1 MMTDSELD
9 YDSYLAPSP
18 LPPIDAEQL
27 AAAKQQPGTQFKYYD
42 PAMHPQGLKAG
53 SSVLGWRYVDADG
66 NFTGEEVRNSGYSP
80 HPDTLGFMPTSEFE
94 MTLWRAAKGYCRVLT
109 LVAGLFSAELIA
121 KGSARGANELHLEP
135 GEDGV
140 PTLDVYSTKDKLP
153 ANWSHWVPIAGEDL
167 VLLLGKG
174 ADLTIQFNRGAE
186 SALRVPA
193 RLLGKAYDNG
203 SRDGKRDRLAAL
215 PVPAEPTAMGTAQGI
230 GAQR

>member
-18 LPPIDAEQL
+18 LPPIDAEQR

-42 PAMHPQGLKAG
+42 PGMHPQGLKAG
-53 SSVLGWRYVDADG
+53 SSVQGWRYVDADG
-66 NFTGEEVRNSGYSP
+66 NFTGQDVPNPEYSP
-80 HPDTLGFMPTSEFE
+80 HPDTLGFMPMSAFE
-94 MTLWRAAKGYCRVLT
+94 MTLWRTANGYHRVLT
-109 LVAGLFSAELIA
+109 LVSGLFAVELIA
-121 KGSARGANELHLEP
+121 KGSARGDNELHLEP

-140 PTLDVYSTKDKLP
+140 LTLDVYSTKDKLP
-153 ANWSHWVPIAGEDL
+153 QDWPHWVPIAGEDL
-167 VLLLGKG
+167 VLVLGRG
-174 ADLTIQFNRGAE
+174 ADLMIQFNRGAE

-203 SRDGKRDRLAAL
+203 SRDGKRDRLADL
-215 PVPAEPTAMGTAQGI
+215 PLPAEPTTMGTAQGI